1 MQFEGKIYK
10 IGLEWIGLEKSNGTI
25 TISIHF
31 QNCNGY
37 PVHSW
42 TGWTDWTDQ
51 SKAGLVTNTLSNTNL
66 KNSFSRFILTKVE
79 KIWKIV

>member
-1 MQFEGKIYK
+1 MNSSKVREYLQFEGKIYK

-51 SKAGLVTNTLSNTNL
+51 SKAGLVTNTLDLS
-66 KNSFSRFILTKVE
+66 
-79 KIWKIV
+79 

>member
-10 IGLEWIGLEKSNGTI
+10 IRLEWIGLEKSNGTI

-51 SKAGLVTNTLSNTNL
+51 SKAGLVTNTL
-66 KNSFSRFILTKVE
+66 R
-79 KIWKIV
+79 IVDVDGSGAQAVDQ

>member
-1 MQFEGKIYK
+1 MNWFGKI
-10 IGLEWIGLEKSNGTI
+10 NGTI

-51 SKAGLVTNTLSNTNL
+51 SKAGLVTNTLQIKLYQWIYPGSNNVNV
-66 KNSFSRFILTKVE
+66 K
-79 KIWKIV
+79 